1 MASQTPN
8 SACSPTLSSERAVAQ
23 RFLRVLD
30 LRCNWY
36 FPCCTIS
43 DMARNQVLGVAVEK
57 LAKAGERAG
66 LSVHDLITLLDSGMT
81 MEQLLDYLQ
90 AKLSNRSVEN

>member
-1 MASQTPN
+1 
-8 SACSPTLSSERAVAQ
+8 
-23 RFLRVLD
+23 
-30 LRCNWY
+30 
-36 FPCCTIS
+36 
-43 DMARNQVLGVAVEK
+43 MARNQVLGVAVEK

-66 LSVHDLITLLDSGMT
+66 LSVRDLITLLDSGMT